1 MEIGIGE
8 FRKVVRVM
16 VVFIG
21 EDVNKE
27 VVREE
32 IDKKIWGWVWR
43 WCGSCWI
50 DENILE
56 KLGVKSLGMW
66 KIGFSFYR
74 GNVFVF

>member
-32 IDKKIWGWVWR
+32 IDKKIWG
-43 WCGSCWI
+43 
-50 DENILE
+50 
-56 KLGVKSLGMW
+56 
-66 KIGFSFYR
+66 
-74 GNVFVF
+74 